1 MASLGQYQSFALIA
15 YDALRIQNDKMC
27 CLRDNG
33 ENVSEEVRLLFIARY
48 MIDIV
53 LYYSTGN
60 LGVATPGYKAYTDI
74 IGTPVTAVNAYGN
87 WSGTIT
93 VFDASLTI
101 VLTLSVPA
109 DILGNK
115 DAVVD
120 LWNSTHGDTGWIMS
134 YEVAQYTMLPQ
145 NQSFR
150 YVMSSPKGYTDY
162 TGYSFEY
169 IQYEGGVDAE
179 QNSPLVFS
187 ASGLISLLPS
197 SGKILFY
204 YTAPPLYEDLTFV
217 NYNTIQDI
225 IDKVFET
232 TGFTFT
238 LIDFLGSPRI
248 LIKSPLNSFDYF
260 NGLIFEFQYYVDP
273 ASPPLSPAD
282 FIEVFGFTSPI
293 GVAPTQETYSASF
306 SKSPIYPE
314 QTEGEI
320 ISVCNWISNNLRFF
334 TEPIPQLDSTTLN
347 G

>member
-134 YEVAQYTMLPQ
+134 YEVVQYTMLPQ

-169 IQYEGGVDAE
+169 IQYEGGNDPGTTGSSDFDTTLL
-179 QNSPLVFS
+179 NP
-187 ASGLISLLPS
+187 LLPS
-197 SGKILFY
+197 LGRFNISTIVSPISTIYQDVSYITYNNTQDLCGNVNATTDFDFQDAGSFIAV
-204 YTAPPLYEDLTFV
+204 TAPV
-217 NYNTIQDI
+217 
-225 IDKVFET
+225 
-232 TGFTFT
+232 
-238 LIDFLGSPRI
+238 
-248 LIKSPLNSFDYF
+248 NSFDYYNLATF
-260 NGLIFEFQYYVDP
+260 IVNYYIDP
-273 ASPPLSPAD
+273 NAPPSPSD
-282 FIEVFGFTSPI
+282 FFIAFAFTTP
-293 GVAPTQETYSASF
+293 GVAPTQETYSGSF
-306 SKSPIYPE
+306 AKSPSYPE